1 MTITIKS
8 ILSSVLTAVPQLT
21 NVSLIPINSTSN
33 DGAGYDAGNVGI
45 DWLEARS
52 IIGDY
57 EFTVPPLNLK
67 VDKNIYALQ
76 GCNVHTFEYTTGTD
90 KNSAKFRII
99 GSTKRA
105 CDVDFDSF
113 YLQAFALTRYLVPI
127 DNGFRLLDENYKLI
141 L

>member
-1 MTITIKS
+1 M
-8 ILSSVLTAVPQLT
+8 LTTVPQLT
-21 NVSLIPINSTSN
+21 NSSLTPINSTFN
-33 DGAGYDAGNVGI
+33 DNSGNTGETGNPPI

-57 EFTVPPLNLK
+57 EFTVPALNLK

-76 GCNVHTFEYTTGTD
+76 GCNVHTLEYTAGVD

-105 CDVDFDSF
+105 CEVNFDSF
-113 YLQAFALTRYLVPI
+113 YLQAFALTRYLI
-127 DNGFRLLDENYKLI
+127 SIENGFRLLDENYKLV